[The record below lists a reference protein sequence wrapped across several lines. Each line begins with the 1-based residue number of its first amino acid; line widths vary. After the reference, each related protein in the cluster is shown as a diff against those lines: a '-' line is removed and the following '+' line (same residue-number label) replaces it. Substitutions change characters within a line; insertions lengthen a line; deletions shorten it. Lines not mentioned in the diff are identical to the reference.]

1 MSFGGQME
9 EHTWI
14 RPDSGVLFG
23 AKQQQHKQKSMSRW
37 GDTEEA
43 SMPMSK
49 LKKAICKRF

>member
-23 AKQQQHKQKSMSRW
+23 AKQQQHKQKSMSR
-37 GDTEEA
+37 
-43 SMPMSK
+43 
-49 LKKAICKRF
+49 